1 MSYILPQVLVYQQ
14 FKQISQTVVEN
25 LNACI
30 IGPHYN
36 LARYSEASEKELT
49 KLSKVT
55 YEGLELVSEYP
66 YKTKGVDT
74 SYVRVFFEDVSANYA
89 EVRDGVATADCL
101 KGTSIVNGVV
111 RGDYIKSISAGFG
124 GEAPA
129 FEVSMPANSAF
140 RRSSVFGGVCSGD
153 KLYLYLNRD
162 MSRDISDEDAVTA
175 NYNYIFK
182 SAITGECVALGVDDL
197 AGLSVKLPPTVES
210 ADSIGL
216 IADRLWYVVADSD
229 SATYL
234 AEFKLRPQFVSKF
247 LDMVQ
252 DDPARYAGKT
262 LVKAT
267 TSSDDKVHIDYAEG
281 RIYVELPALA
291 RAAEIASKLTSNPL
305 FNKYFTLVSVSNSW
319 AGTAEPVSDP
329 DGGIKSAMIV
339 EFGTLADEKEL
350 EIGDV
355 FTHKTNGVAFTNT
368 VYRFASAVDGTCVVA
383 PVEDTLAFTPI
394 DTDSSSDASQIEAV
408 SVDDIDV
415 SGVEFSGK
423 KDTTYV
429 ATVVKA
435 GTVGSGEIVFKVSDS
450 AGLDKIYPA
459 QVLEGISGGRYAV
472 KLTSYYLAQ
481 LVFKASAAGKH
492 LYEGQTFSLGCFAS
506 GASTVVG
513 FKPMA
518 ASITEF
524 GEHYNDATGELVV
537 DAALGKSYGSLEI
550 PQTLEKGGSH
560 QWDAEEDRIV
570 FHAGISVYDSDPET
584 NPDARRIQI
593 TSARPF
599 VQYRNLLDTYAKI
612 PSTASNTND
621 VQTMLGAIDMD
632 NPLAQ
637 GVYHAVLNSGEQPVR
652 FIAVR
657 TDDQE
662 GYDKALEIL
671 EKSVDVYSLVPMTF
685 DGSVLDDIQA
695 HVNAMSGAES
705 KHWRIAVV
713 GFSTDKIVPVYNR
726 AHHPLD
732 RDYTATVEG
741 DLVTF
746 TASDETIARD
756 DVWKGDKFR
765 FAFQSDGSYKEA
777 IVDHVVDNRH
787 IVIAEKDPENPVIS
801 DITVPAKCEVWHDLN
816 SDQWI
821 DYVATKVSSFAD
833 RRMYAV
839 FPEVLWNNGK
849 AYPGYIGAAA
859 IAGMI
864 SSVPPQQGLTHIE
877 VKGFDDIPMVYSS
890 YTRTQLNKVAE
901 HGGLIIMQDDPGGP
915 VYVRHQVSTRRLDGN
930 VLTTELSVT
939 KNLDAISYYFAEVL
953 APYIGKYNI
962 TPLLLQQIET
972 TVNAGLSYLG
982 SYNTGSGLLGPMVI
996 LDNENSKIIGIRQ
1009 HETLKDHVIVS
1020 LALELPL
1027 PCNVIELYLS
1037 V

>member
-36 LARYSEASEKELT
+36 LARYSESSEKELT
-49 KLSKVT
+49 KLSKVM

-74 SYVRVFFEDVSANYA
+74 DYVRVFFEDVSAAYA
-89 EVRDGVATADCL
+89 DLTSA
-101 KGTSIVNGVV
+101 SIVKGVI
-111 RGDYIKSISAGFG
+111 RNDHIKSVDAGFG

-129 FEVSMPANSAF
+129 FEVSMPGNSEF

-153 KLYLYLNRD
+153 KLYLYLNRA
-162 MSRDISDEDAVTA
+162 MSQDTSDEDAVTA

-182 SAITGECVALGVDDL
+182 SAITDECVALGVDDL
-197 AGLSVKLPPTVES
+197 AGLSVELPPTVES

-216 IADRLWYVVADSD
+216 IADRFWYAVADSD

-234 AEFKLRPQFVSKF
+234 AEFKLRPQFVAKF

-262 LVKAT
+262 LVKAA

-281 RIYVELPALA
+281 RIHVELPALA
-291 RAAEIASKLTSNPL
+291 SAVEIASKLTSNPL
-305 FNKYFTLVSVSNSW
+305 FNKYFTIVSVSDSW

-339 EFGTLADEKEL
+339 EFGTVADEEDL
-350 EIGDV
+350 SIGDV
-355 FTHKTNGVAFTNT
+355 FSHKFSDVPFTNT
-368 VYRFASAVDGTCVVA
+368 VYRFASAVDGTCVAA

-394 DTDSSSDASQIEAV
+394 GTEDSSDATQIEAA

-435 GTVGSGEIVFKVSDS
+435 GTVGSEKVVFKVSDS
-450 AGLDKIYPA
+450 AGLDKIYPS
-459 QVLEGISGGRYAV
+459 QVLEKDSDNNYTV
-472 KLTSYYLAQ
+472 KLTSYYLAK
-481 LVFKASAAGKH
+481 LVFKASAADKY

-506 GASTVVG
+506 GAETIVG

-518 ASITEF
+518 SSITEF
-524 GEHYNDATGELVV
+524 GEHYNDATGELV
-537 DAALGKSYGSLEI
+537 DSAALGKSYGSLEI
-550 PQTLEKGGSH
+550 PRLLKKDGAP
-560 QWDAEEDRIV
+560 QWDAEADRII
-570 FHAGISVYDSDPET
+570 FHQGIQVYDSDLEI
-584 NPDARRIQI
+584 NPDARLIRI
-593 TSARPF
+593 TSAQPF

-612 PSTASNTND
+612 PSTVSNTND

-671 EKSVDVYSLVPMTF
+671 EKSTDVYTLVPMTF
-685 DGSVLDDIQA
+685 DDAVLDDIQA

-705 KHWRIAVV
+705 KHWRIACV
-713 GFSTDKIVPVYNR
+713 GFSTDKTVPVYNK

-732 RDYTATVEG
+732 REYTATVEG

-746 TASDETIARD
+746 TTSDETVARD
-756 DVWKGDKFR
+756 DIWKGDKFR

-777 IVDHVVDNRH
+777 TVDHVVDNRH
-787 IVIAEKDPENPVIS
+787 IVIKKADETDVDVPV
-801 DITVPAKCEVWHDLN
+801 DADVVTAAKCEVWHNLN

-901 HGGLIIMQDDPGGP
+901 YGGLIIMQDNPGGP

-953 APYIGKYNI
+953 APYVGKYNVN
-962 TPLLLQQIET
+962 TLLLKQIET
-972 TVNAGLSYLG
+972 TVTTGLNYLG
-982 SYNTGSGLLGPMVI
+982 SYNTGSGLLGPMII
-996 LDNENSKIIGIRQ
+996 LDNENSKINGIRQ

-1020 LALELPL
+1020 LSLELPL